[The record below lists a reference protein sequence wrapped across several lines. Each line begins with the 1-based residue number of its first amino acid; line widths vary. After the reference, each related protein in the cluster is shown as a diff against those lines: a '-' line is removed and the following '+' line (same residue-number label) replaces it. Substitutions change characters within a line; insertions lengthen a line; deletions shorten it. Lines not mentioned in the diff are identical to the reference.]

1 MQELHILLVELQHI
15 HFSPIFL
22 ACQIKVSFKH
32 IHLIL
37 EDDTWILFVSV
48 LFLFLVTLMP
58 HVDDKPKGEPIDN
71 LDKGDNTET
80 QVESK
85 NPSKTG
91 HKVGE
96 S

>member
-1 MQELHILLVELQHI
+1 MN
-15 HFSPIFL
+15 
-22 ACQIKVSFKH
+22 
-32 IHLIL
+32 
-37 EDDTWILFVSV
+37 TFVSV

-58 HVDDKPKGEPIDN
+58 QVDDKPKGEPVDN

-80 QVESK
+80 QVESE